1 MLWGAGAGQNA
12 SIPPDTHLSIAFMT
26 SYVVCGLC
34 PLKKK
39 GKKKSEEL
47 SPKSTH
53 LPKGGI
59 IERSGPPGTHTF
71 KSLKSAKTPNLL
83 VKH

>member
-26 SYVVCGLC
+26 SCVVCGLC

-59 IERSGPPGTHTF
+59 IEIGRTDAEAEASILWPPD
-71 KSLKSAKTPNLL
+71 AKN
-83 VKH
+83 